1 MQPIKVVDQPI
12 KVVDQPI
19 KVVDQPIKVLDQP
32 TKILKHLY
40 QENTENSELYYKC
53 FKKIIKK

>member
-12 KVVDQPI
+12 KVV
-19 KVVDQPIKVLDQP
+19 DQP